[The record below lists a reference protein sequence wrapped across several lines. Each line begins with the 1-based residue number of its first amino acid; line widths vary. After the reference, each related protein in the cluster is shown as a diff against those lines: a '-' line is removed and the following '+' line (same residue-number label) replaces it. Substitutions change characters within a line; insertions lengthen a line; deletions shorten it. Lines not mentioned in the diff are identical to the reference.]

1 MLTQTE
7 IDPSFAASLRRRI
20 RFFCLYLSARAH
32 SKTLEKLVPI
42 VEDAFTH
49 PWVAGVELK
58 IRFWPGNE
66 TWFGRLWRLYRSLP
80 TSSMHWDAPVA
91 VSVFRKRNG
100 KKKLAL
106 CMSLYVVDRTLY
118 VGQLQG
124 VAGTDI
130 PKELRAWPKLFVEA
144 CRTFARQEGLR
155 SVKVPSAEALYSYHH
170 PGLNP
175 NMLPESR
182 DNALQRIQRNMKLL
196 YNSNALELGFVPDD
210 SWLAWENLAAVFSAP
225 GSLSSKI
232 LRRFSPQFRMGLVR
246 RFVPIATSLAIAV
259 VMTVAILL
267 IKNGTLGRHL
277 IFLYI
282 LPTIFVTFLYG
293 SVPAIVLAFGAI
305 ACVAFFFYDPPYS
318 LYVANP
324 YDVMELVCFAVI
336 ALITTKSVTGLVRS
350 TDAKNETSAIAHR
363 GERGDFT

>member
-7 IDPSFAASLRRRI
+7 IVLPLRRHCGAVYDSFA
-20 RFFCLYLSARAH
+20 LYLSARAH

-130 PKELRAWPKLFVEA
+130 PKELRAWPKLFV
-144 CRTFARQEGLR
+144 R
-155 SVKVPSAEALYSYHH
+155 SVERLLDKRDSEA
-170 PGLNP
+170 
-175 NMLPESR
+175 
-182 DNALQRIQRNMKLL
+182 
-196 YNSNALELGFVPDD
+196 
-210 SWLAWENLAAVFSAP
+210 
-225 GSLSSKI
+225 
-232 LRRFSPQFRMGLVR
+232 
-246 RFVPIATSLAIAV
+246 
-259 VMTVAILL
+259 
-267 IKNGTLGRHL
+267 
-277 IFLYI
+277 
-282 LPTIFVTFLYG
+282 
-293 SVPAIVLAFGAI
+293 
-305 ACVAFFFYDPPYS
+305 
-318 LYVANP
+318 
-324 YDVMELVCFAVI
+324 
-336 ALITTKSVTGLVRS
+336 
-350 TDAKNETSAIAHR
+350 
-363 GERGDFT
+363 